1 MNPAPPV
8 MQTLELMSYPP
19 VLAREFYQRP
29 TEDVARDLLG
39 KLLIRDHPDGAV
51 AVRLTEVEA
60 YLGVDD
66 PACHTFGGRRT
77 RRTETMWGEAGHA
90 YIYLVYGLHSC
101 LNVVTVGPERPE
113 AVLVRGGAVV
123 DGMDLVRLRRG
134 PRVGERSLTD
144 GPGKLCQALAIT
156 RADDGVDLC
165 SLESTLRICDD
176 GVEVPENGVRRVP
189 WVGVDY
195 AGEAASW
202 PLRLVTDSKV

>member
-1 MNPAPPV
+1 M
-8 MQTLELMSYPP
+8 
-19 VLAREFYQRP
+19 ARE
-29 TEDVARDLLG
+29 LLG
-39 KLLIRDHPDGAV
+39 KLLVRTHPDGV
-51 AVRLTEVEA
+51 IVLRLMEVEA

-77 RRTETMWGEAGHA
+77 ARTKTMWGEAGHA

-123 DGMDLVRLRRG
+123 EGMDLVRVRRG
-134 PRVGERSLTD
+134 PRVGERSLTN

-156 RADDGVDLC
+156 RADDGIDLC
-165 SLESTLRICDD
+165 SPESTVRICDD
-176 GVEVPENGVRRVP
+176 GVEIPENRVRRVP
-189 WVGVDY
+189 RVGVDY

-202 PLRLVTDSKV
+202 PLRLVTDSTV